1 MLDKRNFYING
12 KWVKPL
18 KTNDLEVINPSSEE
32 PFAVISL
39 GSKDD
44 TDSAVKAAK
53 KAFDK
58 WKETSKE
65 ERIKLLEKLLTIYKK
80 RSKEMSEAISME
92 MGSPIDYSSST
103 HTTSGQSHLEDFI
116 LRLKEF
122 NFEEHF
128 DSKSNNHISYE
139 PIGVCG
145 LITPWNWPINQIAL
159 KVIPAFAAG
168 CTMVLKPSE
177 IAPISGML
185 FAEMIDEA
193 GFPSG
198 VFNLVNGDGA
208 GVGTNISSHPDID
221 MISFTGSTR
230 AGKLI
235 SKNAADTIKRVCL
248 ELGGKGGN
256 IVFADSYPNAVRD
269 GIRNVMSNSGQ
280 SCDAPT
286 RMLVEKSIYEKAI
299 KEAANEA
306 NKIKVD
312 IASKKGDHIGPVVS
326 KVQYDKIINL
336 IKSGID
342 EGATLA
348 TGGPELPNNLN
359 KGYFIKPTIFTNVTN
374 DMEIAKKEIFGPVLS
389 IIPFET
395 EEEAIKIT
403 NDTEYGL
410 GNYLQTEDKKKAKRV
425 AKKLRSGI
433 VYINGK
439 AADSGTPF
447 GGYRQSGN
455 GREGGTW
462 GLEEGGKLRRYAHIG
477 TGNYNPATA
486 RVYTDFGL
494 LTSHRQ
500 ITRDIADIFNRMT
513 GFARPP
519 RYRSLLVAPHHMRKH
534 LLKRIRRETKHAK
547 KGEPASMLFK
557 CNALTDP
564 EIIDTLYEA
573 SRAGVQIDLLVRGVC
588 CLVPGVPDQSQTI
601 RVRSVVGRFLEHSRA
616 YWFENGGKHELY
628 IGSADLMQRNL
639 DRRVEVLT
647 PVVDPDIARTIRTRI
662 LDLYLEDCER
672 SRVLQS
678 DGEYV
683 RLRGDEPGLDVQES
697 LLEAKRR

>member
-12 KWVKPL
+12 KWVKPS
-18 KTNDLEVINPSSEE
+18 KPNDFKVINPSNEE

-53 KAFDK
+53 KAFAK

-65 ERIKLLEKLLTIYKK
+65 ERINLLEKLLKIYKK
-80 RSKEMSEAISME
+80 RSNEMSKAISME

-159 KVIPAFAAG
+159 KAIPAFAAG
-168 CTMVLKPSE
+168 CTMILKPSE
-177 IAPISGML
+177 IAPVSAML

-208 GVGTNISSHPDID
+208 GVGTHISGHPDID

-235 SKNAADTIKRVCL
+235 SKNAANTIKRVCL

-269 GIRNVMSNSGQ
+269 GIRNVMGNSGQ

-286 RMLVEKSIYEKAI
+286 RMLVEKSIYGRAI
-299 KEAANEA
+299 KEAADEA

-374 DMEIAKKEIFGPVLS
+374 DMQIAKKEIFGPVLS
-389 IIPFET
+389 IISFET

-410 GNYLQTEDKKKAKRV
+410 GNYLQTEDKEKAKRV

-455 GREGGTW
+455 GREGGAW
-462 GLEEGGKLRRYAHIG
+462 GLEE
-477 TGNYNPATA
+477 
-486 RVYTDFGL
+486 
-494 LTSHRQ
+494 
-500 ITRDIADIFNRMT
+500 
-513 GFARPP
+513 
-519 RYRSLLVAPHHMRKH
+519 
-534 LLKRIRRETKHAK
+534 
-547 KGEPASMLFK
+547 
-557 CNALTDP
+557 
-564 EIIDTLYEA
+564 
-573 SRAGVQIDLLVRGVC
+573 
-588 CLVPGVPDQSQTI
+588 
-601 RVRSVVGRFLEHSRA
+601 
-616 YWFENGGKHELY
+616 
-628 IGSADLMQRNL
+628 
-639 DRRVEVLT
+639 
-647 PVVDPDIARTIRTRI
+647 
-662 LDLYLEDCER
+662 YLE
-672 SRVLQS
+672 VKTIT
-678 DGEYV
+678 GW
-683 RLRGDEPGLDVQES
+683 
-697 LLEAKRR
+697 K